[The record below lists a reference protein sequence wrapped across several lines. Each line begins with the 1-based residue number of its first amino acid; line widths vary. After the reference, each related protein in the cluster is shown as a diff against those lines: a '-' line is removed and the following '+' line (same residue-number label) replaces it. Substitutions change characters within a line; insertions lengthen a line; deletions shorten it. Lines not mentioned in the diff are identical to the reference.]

1 MQNQSNPAA
10 DRRGDHGHQREQQVN
25 NEMPVRLTPFHAD
38 EKSDSEQRSGC
49 GHHDEKE
56 NQEAT
61 EILLLR
67 YLAYFALRC
76 RHYCHPIKRKDN
88 DSDCIPTCNCRAPD
102 TKMSPR
108 GKENRRTGGQSQPE
122 AMPRIL
128 TRNKIDKAHLSGS
141 FSLSR
146 TQDIPT
152 GPIRNATCAVRRGD
166 PCFSRARTCSL

>member
-1 MQNQSNPAA
+1 MLMRARLIAIAVKRMRIAQTINSMNQCPGKN
-10 DRRGDHGHQREQQVN
+10 DGHQREQQVN

-88 DSDCIPTCNCRAPD
+88 DSDCIPT
-102 TKMSPR
+102 S
-108 GKENRRTGGQSQPE
+108 NRRAQ
-122 AMPRIL
+122 
-128 TRNKIDKAHLSGS
+128 
-141 FSLSR
+141 
-146 TQDIPT
+146 
-152 GPIRNATCAVRRGD
+152 
-166 PCFSRARTCSL
+166 